1 MITSDEALKKL
12 ITGNKRFAERN
23 MQHPNQTEERQ
34 NEIIAGQKPFAIILS
49 CSDSRI
55 PPEIVFDQGLGDL
68 FVIRVAGNILDNII
82 KGSIEYAVD
91 HLKVKLVMVL
101 GHSNCGA
108 LKAAISGGRVSMNIS
123 QIIDSLLPSVTKA
136 RELKGDIH
144 ENATKLNILRA
155 VEQLMAS
162 PPVLDTLVKKGQL
175 KIVGAYYNL
184 ETGLVEIL
192 KHI

>member
-1 MITSDEALKKL
+1 MTSDEALKKL
-12 ITGNKRFAERN
+12 IAGNKRFAERN
-23 MQHPNQTEERQ
+23 MSHPNQTRERQ
-34 NEIIAGQKPFAIILS
+34 DEITKGQSPFAIILS

-55 PPEIVFDQGLGDL
+55 PPEIIFDQGLGDL
-68 FVIRVAGNILDNII
+68 FIIRVAGNILDEII
-82 KGSIEYAVD
+82 KGSIEYAVE

-108 LKAAISGGRVSMNIS
+108 LRAAISGGNVTDNIRH
-123 QIIDSLLPSVTKA
+123 IIDSLLPSITKA

-155 VEQLMAS
+155 VEKLMVT
-162 PPVLDTLVKKGQL
+162 PPVLDTLVEKGHL

-184 ETGLVEIL
+184 ESGLIEIL
-192 KHI
+192 KHV

>member
-68 FVIRVAGNILDNII
+68 FVIRVAGNILDDII

-192 KHI
+192 KHV

>member
-34 NEIIAGQKPFAIILS
+34 NEIISGQKPFAIILS

-68 FVIRVAGNILDNII
+68 FVIRVAGNILDDII

-108 LKAAISGGRVSMNIS
+108 LKAAIAGGKVSMNIS
-123 QIIDSLLPSVTKA
+123 HIIDSLLPSVTKA

-155 VEQLMAS
+155 VEKLMAS
-162 PPVLDTLVKKGQL
+162 PPVLDTLVEKGQV
-175 KIVGAYYNL
+175 KIVGAYYDL

-192 KHI
+192 KHV